1 MKSHYI
7 SKPKILALFRLFL
20 MLVWC
25 WNFWTGDKFKNSAMS
40 NEFLVPGKPKYLG
53 DHPRHITNHWN
64 TWGKLDKLV
73 IEGRTEL
80 PFENGFVDAPTYWTD
95 YMMGQ
100 HNRVM
105 IGPGKNRV
113 ENVELRGKQKRL
125 DLGGGTGS
133 YSIAL
138 CQANPQLKAVLI
150 DQKEPLEM
158 ARRLV
163 DESKLS
169 DRITLIEGDMNTVEL
184 DNDYDV
190 VLISGVVLI
199 VAEEMCLRVFR
210 RAYNALCP
218 GGLFIVQD
226 YMQIDRSPK
235 RHFLDMMMDL

>member
-1 MKSHYI
+1 
-7 SKPKILALFRLFL
+7 
-20 MLVWC
+20 
-25 WNFWTGDKFKNSAMS
+25 
-40 NEFLVPGKPKYLG
+40 
-53 DHPRHITNHWN
+53 
-64 TWGKLDKLV
+64 
-73 IEGRTEL
+73 
-80 PFENGFVDAPTYWTD
+80 
-95 YMMGQ
+95 
-100 HNRVM
+100 M